1 MMEFVSWDDDIP
13 NIWKNEKCSTP
24 PTSVGR
30 VFFACEEILRKTCE
44 VKRLNIKKM
53 KRPVSTH
60 LKFSVAHVDAHV
72 INMGDP
78 QSRNGF
84 RSDAERF
91 SDVTQSF
98 SISISHHLFTP
109 ISEQSSLW
117 CHQKRLKDLP
127 FRRGH

>member
-1 MMEFVSWDDDIP
+1 MVNIYMVKIWLMMI
-13 NIWKNEKCSTP
+13 N
-24 PTSVGR
+24 R
-30 VFFACEEILRKTCE
+30 ILRKTCE